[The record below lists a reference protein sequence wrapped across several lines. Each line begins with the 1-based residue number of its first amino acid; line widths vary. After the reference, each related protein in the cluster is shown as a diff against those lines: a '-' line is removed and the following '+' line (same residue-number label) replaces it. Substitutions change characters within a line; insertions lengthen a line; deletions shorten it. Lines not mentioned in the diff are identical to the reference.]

1 MFGGIGKL
9 AGVAAAGI
17 GAAATATGVL
27 VKSAVDGYAEYE
39 QLVGGVDTLFKD
51 SSAKVQ
57 EYAANA
63 YKTAGLSANEYM
75 STVTSFSASLLQSLG
90 GDTEKAAQ
98 YADQAITDM
107 SDNAN
112 KMGTDMAMIQN
123 AYQGFAKQNY
133 TMLDNLK
140 LGYGGTKT
148 EMERLLSDAEKISG
162 IKYDISNYADVTE
175 AIHVMQTEIGIT
187 GTTAKEASS
196 TIEGSTKAMKSA
208 WQNLVVGI
216 ADDSQD
222 FDTLVNNF
230 VDSVGTMAENIM
242 PRIETAIG
250 GVGQLIEKLLPVIV
264 EAIPGILNNVLPSL
278 LESGSNMI
286 TTLID
291 GIRMNAPLLVESLL
305 AILGSLGEAIVTL
318 APQFV
323 QIGFQILSNF
333 LEGILSN
340 MPAIMDGITTMLSN
354 IMENIREWL
363 PELLDM
369 GMQIVEQLIT
379 VLLDMLPELVK
390 IGLEI
395 IVQLALGIAEALPEL
410 VPQIVDI
417 MLQIVQILIENL
429 PLLIDAGLQIIL
441 GLVDGLI
448 AALPVLIEALPQIID
463 SIIQALIT
471 AIPMI
476 IDAGIQ
482 LFTALVE
489 ALPDIIT
496 AIVEALPQIIDGIIS
511 GLITLLPLLIDCG
524 IELFLALIEA
534 LPDIIV
540 AIVEALPDIIE
551 SIIDGLMSAIPKLV
565 DCGIKLFVAIIQNLP
580 RIIVEICKAVPQIVS
595 SLIEAFG
602 RLMSKFTEVGGDIVE
617 GLWNGIKSGWDWMT
631 GKVSELAQ
639 NLLNAAKE
647 VLGVASPSKKFRYF
661 GEMCVAGFDEGIDD
675 LFDTNTINKSINASF
690 GTLSANVKYAA
701 TDSTSGGINT
711 DDIKSA
717 VAAGA
722 REGIEGAN
730 INTYL
735 DNRKVTQSVDKELSN
750 TETTKGRYGT

>member
-1 MFGGIGKL
+1 M
-9 AGVAAAGI
+9 AAAGI

-323 QIGFQILSNF
+323 QIGFQILSNL

-524 IELFLALIEA
+524 IKLFLALIEA

-540 AIVEALPDIIE
+540 AIVEALPQIIE
-551 SIIDGLMSAIPKLV
+551 SIIDGLMSAIPQLV

-580 RIIVEICKAVPQIVS
+580 RIIVEICKAVPRIVS

-617 GLWNGIKSGWDWMT
+617 GLWNGIKSGWDWLVN
-631 GKVSELAQ
+631 KVKDIAGGLVD
-639 NLLNAAKE
+639 AAKDA
-647 VLGVASPSKKFRYF
+647 LGIHSPSTKFKYM

-675 LFDTNTINKSINASF
+675 LFDTDTLNKSINASF
-690 GTLSANVKYAA
+690 GTLSANVKYASE
-701 TDSTSGGINT
+701 DSTSGGINT
-711 DDIKSA
+711 DDIRSA